1 MSRPR
6 GAIAVTGLGAVSALG
21 PDVAAMLDGLRA
33 GRSGLRAPSRFELGD
48 LPPRP
53 VGEVATLPGDAQI
66 GPATHRLAVAAA
78 REAWQSA
85 GSLAAPERVAVIM
98 GTTTGGIAA
107 SERWYLDHLAGRA
120 SEPSGLKTHA
130 AATVTEAAARAIGA
144 RGPTL
149 TLSTACS
156 SGANALTVGADMLR
170 QEGGVDVVV
179 AGGADALCLT
189 TYAGFSSL
197 RLMSDAPCRPFDRGR
212 DGLNLGEGAGCLV
225 LERAAD
231 ARARGATI
239 HALLLGSAISC
250 DAYHM
255 TAPAPDG
262 LAVFHALS
270 EALSEAGV
278 APGEVDYI
286 NAHGTA
292 TPANDEAEARALRRV
307 FGPGGPPVSASKS
320 FLGHTLGAAGALEA
334 VITVL
339 ALREG
344 LLPATLNS
352 DSLEEGAPADLV
364 LGGPRSA
371 PIRVAVSTSFAFGG
385 NNAVLVFGR
394 GDR

>member
-1 MSRPR
+1 MTWSR
-6 GAIAVTGLGAVSALG
+6 GGIAVTGLGAVSALG

-33 GRSGLRAPSRFELGD
+33 GRSGLRAPSRLQLGD
-48 LPPRP
+48 LSARP
-53 VGEVATLPGDAQI
+53 VGEVERLPGDPED
-66 GPATHRLAVAAA
+66 GSATHRLAVAAA

-85 GSLAAPERVAVIM
+85 RPRAAPERVAVIM

-107 SERWYLDHLAGRA
+107 SERWYLDHLAQQPSAPSVLRA
-120 SEPSGLKTHA
+120 HA
-130 AATVTEAAARAIGA
+130 AFTVTQATARAVGA
-144 RGPTL
+144 RGPTM

-156 SGANALTVGADMLR
+156 SGANALTVGADLLR
-170 QEGGVDVVV
+170 QGSVDVVV

-225 LERAAD
+225 LEREAD
-231 ARARGATI
+231 AQARGATI

-250 DAYHM
+250 DAHHM

-262 LAVFHALS
+262 EAVFNALT
-270 EALSEAGV
+270 EALAQAGV
-278 APGEVDYI
+278 SPAEVDYI

-307 FGPGGPPVSASKS
+307 FGAAGPPVSASKS

-334 VITVL
+334 VVTVL

-344 LLPATLNS
+344 LLPATLNT
-352 DSLEEGAPADLV
+352 DSPEDEAPADLV
-364 LGGPRSA
+364 LGGPRSSS
-371 PIRVAVSTSFAFGG
+371 IRVAVSTSFAFGG

-394 GDR
+394 GER

>member
-1 MSRPR
+1 MTRPR

-21 PDVAAMLDGLRA
+21 PDVAAMLDGLWT
-33 GRSGLRAPSRFELGD
+33 GRSGLRAPARLELDD

-53 VGEVATLPGDAQI
+53 VGEVSELPGDPKT

-78 REAWQSA
+78 REAWHSA
-85 GSLAAPERVAVIM
+85 QPPAAPERVAVIM

-107 SERWYLDHLAGRA
+107 SERWYLDHLAQRA
-120 SEPSGLKTHA
+120 SDASALTTHA
-130 AATVTEAAARAIGA
+130 AATVTEFVARALGA
-144 RGPTL
+144 RGPTM

-170 QEGGVDVVV
+170 AGLVDVVL

-197 RLMSDAPCRPFDRGR
+197 RLMSDAPCRPFDRRR

-225 LERAAD
+225 LEREVD
-231 ARARGATI
+231 ARARGARI
-239 HALLLGSAISC
+239 HALFLGSAISC
-250 DAYHM
+250 DAHHM

-262 LAVFHALS
+262 GAVFNALS
-270 EALSEAGV
+270 EALAEAGV
-278 APGEVDYI
+278 TPAEVDYI

-307 FGPGGPPVSASKS
+307 FGRRGPPVSASKS

-339 ALREG
+339 SLREG
-344 LLPATLNS
+344 LLPATLNT
-352 DSLEEGAPADLV
+352 DSPEDEAPADLV

-371 PIRVAVSTSFAFGG
+371 SIRVAVSTSFAFGG

-394 GDR
+394 GER